1 MTKSTITREQ
11 LEEWVAQFDEDGGC
25 DATDRQLE
33 ALIRQSL
40 AAIDSEPVAWTWH
53 YREQWHVT
61 NDKCRAEFVAKDG
74 DVAVLPLYRHA
85 QPAPEYP
92 ETLPCPVL
100 LEPGLRFGKGIKT
113 STMLAA
119 LARRAVHESDMAA
132 LSPEERVEFQAR
144 IEDFKALIAQP
155 APVVPDAYVRDEH
168 GRMMLNGVCE
178 PKIGFGTG
186 WNACRAAMLQAEP
199 VTMAN
204 KLPDDFDFDRF
215 NDVTWLECVAS
226 NPHMHSPTTSTI
238 ARVAL
243 ELNKRIGAG
252 NSPAQSDCCPA
263 QNVVAP
269 AQSPIDHGYLPECEC
284 SGCKATARICTEMA
298 VNSLVIPNEM
308 TSEQA
313 YEIGYYYGDP
323 VDVFAR
329 GANWMRQHIID
340 STLAA
345 APQLPGSDPATV
357 PGKWIPV
364 SERKPEESGRYWC
377 YVEEQNDLGKSHYQW
392 NCSWNGER
400 WWVESE
406 NGGIVTHWI
415 PLPAVPQEVN
425 RE

>member
-1 MTKSTITREQ
+1 MTKSTITRERAQ
-11 LEEWVAQFDEDGGC
+11 QIFLGNGPEPSASEERELARM
-25 DATDRQLE
+25 A
-33 ALIRQSL
+33 L
-40 AAIDSEPVAWTWH
+40 AAMDSEPVAIIDQANLDYLRSGADADVWPPE
-53 YREQWHVT
+53 RE
-61 NDKCRAEFVAKDG
+61 EMG
-74 DVAVLPLYRHA
+74 DVLLYRHA

-364 SERKPEESGRYWC
+364 SELMPPSRHEVLVGCWWGEKPRWCCKWATYIPGHPDAQSSGWFIP
-377 YVEEQNDLGKSHYQW
+377 GA
-392 NCSWNGER
+392 SWTP
-400 WWVESE
+400 
-406 NGGIVTHWI
+406 THWM
-415 PLPAVPQEVN
+415 PLPAAPQEVK
-425 RE
+425 